1 MLFRSIQMA
10 SDANAIWIGNRP
22 LYIYVKTADIS
33 SPVQFQAGINQNKIR
48 ATLANPC
55 SGTSQQGHVYVT
67 NDPLCTTVLGVTYGQ
82 GGQPYIATSA
92 GQALISAA
100 GINPSYSF
108 A

>member
-1 MLFRSIQMA
+1 M
-10 SDANAIWIGNRP
+10 
-22 LYIYVKTADIS
+22 
-33 SPVQFQAGINQNKIR
+33 
-48 ATLANPC
+48 
-55 SGTSQQGHVYVT
+55 T
-67 NDPLCTTVLGVTYGQ
+67 NDPLCTTVGGVTYGQ